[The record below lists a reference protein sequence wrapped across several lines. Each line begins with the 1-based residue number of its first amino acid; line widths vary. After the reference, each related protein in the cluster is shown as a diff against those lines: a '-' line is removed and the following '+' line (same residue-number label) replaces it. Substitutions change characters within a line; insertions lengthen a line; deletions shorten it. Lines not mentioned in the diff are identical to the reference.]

1 MWLHGWQG
9 TTGSSSCADH
19 QDWCSWETVVL
30 AFAVSGDGM
39 RVMVQLTFR
48 VRGKGEA
55 QRAADYL
62 RENVFGD
69 PIAPSSD

>member
-1 MWLHGWQG
+1 M
-9 TTGSSSCADH
+9 
-19 QDWCSWETVVL
+19 L
-30 AFAVSGDGM
+30 AFAVSGDGI
-39 RVMVQLTFR
+39 RVMVQMTFR

-55 QRAADYL
+55 QRAAAYL